1 MQELYD
7 KRTLHRIL
15 CVKPRATVI
24 HVADDTRRQ
33 SPRGQESPSSSIKNS
48 GIVESAWNVS
58 SCDEAEYGSVYNKR
72 RRRYSSGR
80 EDEGGRYDIGRRSHK
95 RFKKE
100 DPGAVYVAYDD
111 EDEPEEGE
119 YARPI
124 ELDNHHTARQAKGN
138 TDKKRSYWLAKAT
151 VDIGDAP
158 P

>member
-1 MQELYD
+1 VQELYD